1 MILSIDRQRRTATVR
16 LTGTLQAADLKDAF
30 SAMVAHP
37 DFEPGFNSLWDL
49 RGASAARLDF
59 EALRDVVRAAGAQ
72 KDARGPGK
80 VAIVVTHDVDYG
92 VSRIYEMLASGL
104 PTVVNVF
111 RSVGEAEAWFGRPLG
126 EG

>member
-1 MILSIDRQRRTATVR
+1 
-16 LTGTLQAADLKDAF
+16 
-30 SAMVAHP
+30 
-37 DFEPGFNSLWDL
+37 
-49 RGASAARLDF
+49 
-59 EALRDVVRAAGAQ
+59 
-72 KDARGPGK
+72 